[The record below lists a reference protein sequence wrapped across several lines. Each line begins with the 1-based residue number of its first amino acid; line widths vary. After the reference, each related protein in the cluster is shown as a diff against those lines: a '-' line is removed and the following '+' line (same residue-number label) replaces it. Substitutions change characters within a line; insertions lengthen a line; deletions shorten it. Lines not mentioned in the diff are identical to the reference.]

1 MESSNVHSVG
11 IPSRTQKSLE
21 RSIEKGG
28 QDLYE
33 AHQIILTLVRRHT
46 SAGRHSDA
54 IHVLYNYALK
64 LKANSKL
71 CADLGR
77 MYVETCIAGGLN
89 CTTSKLTKLLEI
101 LQALNM
107 QESGN
112 SAPELINAIFDFY
125 QKHLETEDVDAVLGI
140 DDVVADVH
148 RLAADFYEANESYG
162 KSQLHRIAA
171 VDIDGLLHLR
181 DVWQDKCF
189 PSEKHLLALRMTCLL
204 VLSGHAS
211 EAEALLLCLPVEWE
225 EEDIDVELQLAY
237 LLTAAAV
244 ESSASFYKVLRQKF
258 RLVLRRDP
266 KLDKLFTEI
275 GHQTFG
281 LPREQPRNL
290 LSAFFN

>member
-112 SAPELINAIFDFY
+112 SA
-125 QKHLETEDVDAVLGI
+125 
-140 DDVVADVH
+140 
-148 RLAADFYEANESYG
+148 
-162 KSQLHRIAA
+162 
-171 VDIDGLLHLR
+171 
-181 DVWQDKCF
+181 
-189 PSEKHLLALRMTCLL
+189 
-204 VLSGHAS
+204 
-211 EAEALLLCLPVEWE
+211 
-225 EEDIDVELQLAY
+225 
-237 LLTAAAV
+237 
-244 ESSASFYKVLRQKF
+244 
-258 RLVLRRDP
+258 
-266 KLDKLFTEI
+266 
-275 GHQTFG
+275 
-281 LPREQPRNL
+281 
-290 LSAFFN
+290 

>member
-1 MESSNVHSVG
+1 M
-11 IPSRTQKSLE
+11 
-21 RSIEKGG
+21 
-28 QDLYE
+28 
-33 AHQIILTLVRRHT
+33 
-46 SAGRHSDA
+46 
-54 IHVLYNYALK
+54 
-64 LKANSKL
+64 
-71 CADLGR
+71 
-77 MYVETCIAGGLN
+77 
-89 CTTSKLTKLLEI
+89 
-101 LQALNM
+101 
-107 QESGN
+107 
-112 SAPELINAIFDFY
+112 
-125 QKHLETEDVDAVLGI
+125 LGI

-258 RLVLRRDP
+258 RLVLRR
-266 KLDKLFTEI
+266 
-275 GHQTFG
+275 
-281 LPREQPRNL
+281 
-290 LSAFFN
+290 